1 MALAQIAIKADPQ
14 PELFF
19 KKPSA
24 NPQQGQKYDRM
35 IAISYRMI
43 AISYRMI
50 TISYRMITISCRMI
64 AISYRMITIS
74 CRMIAIS
81 YRMITISCRMIAI
94 SYRMIAISCRMI
106 AISCRMIAIS
116 CRMVAIS
123 SRVSMALLDPL
134 RAFSASFGQE
144 KDKIMGVKSGFRVFC
159 VFCRPAFD
167 IRHSSPTFPYYLASQ
182 PLSCPIMADDT
193 KKTL

>member
-19 KKPSA
+19 KKPSP

-50 TISYRMITISCRMI
+50 TISYRMI
-64 AISYRMITIS
+64 A
-74 CRMIAIS
+74 
-81 YRMITISCRMIAI
+81 ISCRMIAI

-106 AISCRMIAIS
+106 AISCRMITIS
-116 CRMVAIS
+116 CRMIAISYRMIAIS
-123 SRVSMALLDPL
+123 SRVSMSLLDPL
-134 RAFSASFGQE
+134 RAFLASFGHRR
-144 KDKIMGVKSGFRVFC
+144 DKIMGVKS
-159 VFCRPAFD
+159 
-167 IRHSSPTFPYYLASQ
+167 
-182 PLSCPIMADDT
+182 
-193 KKTL
+193 

>member
-19 KKPSA
+19 KKPSP

-50 TISYRMITISCRMI
+50 TISYRMI
-64 AISYRMITIS
+64 A
-74 CRMIAIS
+74 
-81 YRMITISCRMIAI
+81 ISCRMIAI

-106 AISCRMIAIS
+106 TISYRMITISCRMIAIS

-123 SRVSMALLDPL
+123 SRVSMSLLDPL